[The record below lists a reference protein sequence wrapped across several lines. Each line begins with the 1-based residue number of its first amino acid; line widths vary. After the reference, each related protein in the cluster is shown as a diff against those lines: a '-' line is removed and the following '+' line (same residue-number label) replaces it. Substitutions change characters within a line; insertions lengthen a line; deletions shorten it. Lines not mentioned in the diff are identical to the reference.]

1 MGKKAYFSVPVPSS
15 FSSLQ
20 LPRVFQL
27 LSYSYTLAS
36 TWLGIDVFRNRFS
49 PRVIAFGKGI
59 YNQLCTRIP
68 FPALCNFSRGYRWSF
83 SALYTLISSS
93 CPVWY
98 RSSVQNRYKISTK
111 SSNLLTLRILHGA
124 FSDYYSSNITN
135 ARQEV
140 NFDNKHEIMC
150 KAIYTWLQKTNRQ
163 EFSTLAGFSTI
174 VNTIITKFYLPAN
187 SAFNFSVKAGT
198 ILFKSPTIP

>member
-1 MGKKAYFSVPVPSS
+1 MHSHT
-15 FSSLQ
+15 
-20 LPRVFQL
+20 LPMLSAISPEGTDDHFL
-27 LSYSYTLAS
+27 LYIPLSRL
-36 TWLGIDVFRNRFS
+36 LVLHD
-49 PRVIAFGKGI
+49 IA
-59 YNQLCTRIP
+59 P
-68 FPALCNFSRGYRWSF
+68 
-83 SALYTLISSS
+83 
-93 CPVWY
+93 
-98 RSSVQNRYKISTK
+98 RYKISTK
-111 SSNLLTLRILHGA
+111 SSSLPTLRILHADFYG
-124 FSDYYSSNITN
+124 YYSSNITN

-198 ILFKSPTIP
+198 ILFRSPTIP

>member
-1 MGKKAYFSVPVPSS
+1 MHSHTLPSS
-15 FSSLQ
+15 AISPEGTNDHF
-20 LPRVFQL
+20 L
-27 LSYSYTLAS
+27 LYVPLAR
-36 TWLGIDVFRNRFS
+36 L
-49 PRVIAFGKGI
+49 
-59 YNQLCTRIP
+59 L
-68 FPALCNFSRGYRWSF
+68 
-83 SALYTLISSS
+83 ALYDIA
-93 CPVWY
+93 P
-98 RSSVQNRYKISTK
+98 RYKISTK

-198 ILFKSPTIP
+198 ILFRSPTIP